1 MSWEKEVE
9 EIKRR
14 RTLSEG
20 LGGPDKIK
28 RQRDAGRLTVRE
40 RIAGL
45 IDKGSFREVGQLGGV
60 GHYDADGTLTGVT
73 PANILFGRAQID
85 GRPVV
90 VQADDFTVRGGA
102 ADASLHGKLVQSEKL
117 AGEYRMPLVRLIE
130 GTGGGGSVKSLDVM
144 GYTYVPEVPGWDV
157 MVDNLSTIPVVALGL
172 GPVAGLGAGRQV
184 MAHYSVLVKGLS
196 QMFVAG
202 PPVVAAI
209 GEKRTKEELG
219 GSSIHAKNGAI
230 DDEADSEADAFAKAR
245 RFLSY
250 LPSSVHELPT
260 RTKSHDKPDRRE
272 DWLIE
277 AVPRDLRNL
286 YKIRPIVE
294 ALVDQQFSGEGRSP
308 ALAKKSGLLPSQ
320 AHYSST
326 FFEIGRQH
334 GTSVVTGFA
343 RMDGHPVAVMASD
356 PMVLGGL
363 WTAASSHKV
372 ERFVDLAD
380 MFHLPIIH
388 LVDVPGFLIGRKA
401 EDEATIRFGSRAMM
415 AIFQAKVPICAVIL
429 RKAYGMAGSA
439 NINHS
444 RTKWRFAWP
453 SGDWG
458 SLPISGG
465 LEAAYKSDLAASD
478 DPAALLK
485 GIEKRLNDVRS
496 PFRTAE
502 KFGIEDIIDPRDTR
516 PMLCEFVEAAYRMLE
531 VGVVKKGWRC

>member
-14 RTLSEG
+14 RKLSEG
-20 LGGPDKIK
+20 MGGPEKLK
-28 RQRDAGRLTVRE
+28 RQKDGGKLNVRE
-40 RIAGL
+40 RIAAL
-45 IDKGSFREVGQLGGV
+45 VDKGSFREVGQLGGV
-60 GHYDADGTLTGVT
+60 GNYDAKGNLTAVL
-73 PANILFGRAQID
+73 PANILFGRAWIE

-102 ADASLHGKLVQSEKL
+102 ADASLHGKLVQSEKM

-130 GTGGGGSVKSLDVM
+130 GTGGGGSVKSLEKS
-144 GYTYVPEVPGWDV
+144 GYTYVPEVPGWEV
-157 MVDNLSTIPVVALGL
+157 MVDNLSRIPVVALGL

-202 PPVVAAI
+202 PPVVAAV

-219 GSSIHAKNGAI
+219 GSTIHAKNGAI
-230 DDEADSEADAFAKAR
+230 DDEADSEADAFSKAR

-250 LPSSVHELPT
+250 LPSSVYELPT
-260 RTKSHDKPDRRE
+260 RTVSRDKPDRRE
-272 DWLIE
+272 ASLIE

-286 YKIRPIVE
+286 YKIRPIIE
-294 ALVDQQFSGEGRSP
+294 AVVDSGS
-308 ALAKKSGLLPSQ
+308 
-320 AHYSST
+320 

-334 GTSVVTGFA
+334 GPSVATGFA
-343 RMDGHPVAVMASD
+343 RLDGYPVGIMASD

-363 WTAASSHKV
+363 WTSASSRKV
-372 ERFVDLAD
+372 ERFVDLCD
-380 MFHLPIIH
+380 TFHLPIVH

-401 EDEATIRFGSRAMM
+401 EDEGTIRFGSRAMM
-415 AIFQAKVPICAVIL
+415 AIYQAKVPICAVIL

-439 NINHS
+439 NINGS

-465 LEAAYKSDLAASD
+465 LEAAYKSDLEASAN
-478 DPAALLK
+478 PKALLK
-485 GIEKRLNDVRS
+485 DIQKRLNDVRS

-502 KFGIEDIIDPRDTR
+502 KFAIEDIIDPRDTR
-516 PMLCEFVEAAYRMLE
+516 PMVCEFAEAAYRMLE
-531 VGVVKKGWRC
+531 VGEVKKGWRC